1 VSAPAVDR
9 DSIRELLLQ
18 LLAPVPEDATA
29 LRDTPVRGAPL
40 LAIGGELAAAASGAT
55 FPVVDPASAQTVG
68 EAADASLEDL
78 DRAIASARQSF
89 DTSAWSRDP
98 ALRARCLRQLQ
109 DALRDE
115 RETLRRDLVAEI
127 GCAVRMT
134 YGDQLDRPIEKLGF
148 YADLARSYAYGT
160 RVGGGEEREGNWFF
174 QEPLGVVAVI
184 TPWNIPVEL
193 NLAKV
198 GAALAAGCTVVL
210 KPSPLSPW
218 SGAHLGRIVVE
229 RTDFPPGVLNVVTS
243 SSNEV
248 AAALTTD
255 PRVDAVAFTGST
267 ATGKK
272 VMAAAAGTVKR
283 VLLELG
289 GKAATVVLDDA
300 DLDAVVPLAAAFV
313 CFNAGQ
319 SCILP
324 SRLLVPRSHLDRCVE
339 LAADGLAS
347 VPVGDP
353 ADPEVFMGPLVSE
366 EQRGR
371 IEGYVER
378 GISEG
383 ARLVLGGRRRE
394 DLGPGYFFEPTLF
407 AEVDRRSTIAQ
418 EEIFGPVLSVLAY
431 DGEDDAV
438 DIANDT
444 VYGLAGY
451 VWGGDVDRA
460 VEVAR
465 RLRTGMVSVNGGSFI
480 GAELPFG
487 GRRQSGMGREWG
499 VAGFEEFLDLKSVGV
514 GMPQS

>member
-1 VSAPAVDR
+1 MSSAAVDR
-9 DSIRELLLQ
+9 DSVRGLLLH
-18 LLAPVPEDATA
+18 LLAPVPDGVQP
-29 LRDTPVRGAPL
+29 LRDTPVRGAPQ
-40 LAIGGELAAAASGAT
+40 LAIGGELVDAGSGAM
-55 FPVVDPASAQTVG
+55 FPVLDPSSAEVVG
-68 EAADASLEDL
+68 EAADATLDDL
-78 DRAIASARQSF
+78 DRAIASAREAF
-89 DTSAWSRDP
+89 DTSAWAHDS

-109 DALRDE
+109 DGLREE

-148 YADLARSYAYGT
+148 YADLAESYQYGS
-160 RVGGGEEREGNWFF
+160 RVGGGEERAGNWFF
-174 QEPLGVVAVI
+174 REPLGVVAVI
-184 TPWNIPVEL
+184 TPWNIPIEL
-193 NLAKV
+193 DLAKV

-218 SGAHLGRIVVE
+218 SGAHLGRIAVE
-229 RTDFPPGVLNVVTS
+229 RAGFPPGVLNVVTS

-248 AAALTTD
+248 SAALTTD

-289 GKAATVVLDDA
+289 GKAATVILDDA

-324 SRLLVPRSHLDRCVE
+324 SRLLVPREQLERCIE
-339 LAADGLAS
+339 LAAEGLAS

-353 ADPEVFMGPLVSE
+353 ADPDVFMGPLVSE
-366 EQRGR
+366 EQRAR
-371 IEGYVER
+371 VEGFVEQ
-378 GISEG
+378 GKAEG
-383 ARLVLGGRRRE
+383 ARLVVGGGRRD
-394 DLGPGYFFEPTLF
+394 DLGRGYFFEPTLF
-407 AEVDRRSTIAQ
+407 ADVDRRATIAQ
-418 EEIFGPVLSVLAY
+418 EEIFGPVLSVIAY
-431 DGEDDAV
+431 DDDDDAV
-438 DIANDT
+438 EIANDS

-451 VWGGDVDRA
+451 VWSGDSERA
-460 VEVAR
+460 VAVAR
-465 RLRTGMVSVNGGSFI
+465 RLRTGMVAVNGGTFI

-514 GMPQS
+514 GAPPT

>member
-9 DSIRELLLQ
+9 DSIRGILLH
-18 LLAPVPEDATA
+18 LLAPVPDDAPP
-29 LRDTPVRGAPL
+29 LSETPVRGAPQ
-40 LAIGGELAAAASGAT
+40 LAIGGELVDAGSGAT
-55 FPVVDPASAQTVG
+55 FPVVDPASAETIG

-78 DRAIASARQSF
+78 DRAIGSARRAF
-89 DTSAWSRDP
+89 DTSEWAHDP

-115 RETLRRDLVAEI
+115 REQLRRDLVAEI
-127 GCAVRMT
+127 GCTVRMT

-148 YADLARSYAYGT
+148 YADLAERYAYGT
-160 RVGGGEEREGNWFF
+160 RVGGGDAREGNWFF
-174 QEPLGVVAVI
+174 HEPLGVVAVI
-184 TPWNIPVEL
+184 TPWNIPIEL

-218 SGAHLGRIVVE
+218 SGAHLGRVAVE
-229 RTDFPPGVLNVVTS
+229 RGGFPPGVLNVVTS

-248 AAALTTD
+248 SAGLTTD

-289 GKAATVVLDDA
+289 GKAATVILDDT
-300 DLDAVVPLAAAFV
+300 DLDAVVPLASAFV

-324 SRLLVPRSHLDRCVE
+324 SRLLVPREHLDRCVE
-339 LAADGLAS
+339 LAAEGLAS

-353 ADPEVFMGPLVSE
+353 SDPDVFMGPLVSE
-366 EQRGR
+366 EQRAR
-371 IEGYVER
+371 VEGFVEQ
-378 GISEG
+378 GKVEG
-383 ARLVLGGRRRE
+383 ARLVLGGGRRY
-394 DLGPGYFFEPTLF
+394 DLGRGYFFEPTLF
-407 AEVDRRSTIAQ
+407 ADVDRRATIAQ
-418 EEIFGPVLSVLAY
+418 EEIFGPVLSVIAY

-438 DIANDT
+438 AIANDT

-451 VWGGDVDRA
+451 VWGGDGDRA
-460 VEVAR
+460 LAVAR
-465 RLRTGMVSVNGGSFI
+465 RLRTGMVAVNGGTFI

-514 GMPQS
+514 GAPL

>member
-1 VSAPAVDR
+1 DWRRTAPADR
-9 DSIRELLLQ
+9 
-18 LLAPVPEDATA
+18 AAK
-29 LRDTPVRGAPL
+29 LR
-40 LAIGGELAAAASGAT
+40 AAAAQVQAH
-55 FPVVDPASAQTVG
+55 
-68 EAADASLEDL
+68 ADELAELN
-78 DRAIASARQSF
+78 Q
-89 DTSAWSRDP
+89 
-98 ALRARCLRQLQ
+98 
-109 DALRDE
+109 
-115 RETLRRDLVAEI
+115 RETGKTGDDARGGVQAAVGTLLQYAELGPTHRGRTLAGAVQAIDL
-127 GCAVRMT
+127 M
-134 YGDQLDRPIEKLGF
+134 
-148 YADLARSYAYGT
+148 AYGP
-160 RVGGGEEREGNWFF
+160 R
-174 QEPLGVVAVI
+174 GVVAVI

-218 SGAHLGRIVVE
+218 SGAHLGRIAVE
-229 RTDFPPGVLNVVTS
+229 RAGFPPGVLNVVTS
-243 SSNEV
+243 SSTEV
-248 AAALTTD
+248 SAALTTD

-289 GKAATVVLDDA
+289 GKAATVILDDA

-324 SRLLVPRSHLDRCVE
+324 SRLLVPSEHLERCIE
-339 LAADGLAS
+339 LAAEGLAS

-353 ADPEVFMGPLVSE
+353 ADPDVFMGPLISE
-366 EQRGR
+366 EQRVR
-371 IEGYVER
+371 VEGYVET
-378 GISEG
+378 GTAEG

-407 AEVDRRSTIAQ
+407 ADVDSRSAIAQ
-418 EEIFGPVLSVLAY
+418 EEIFGPVLSLIAY
-431 DGEDDAV
+431 DGDDDAV
-438 DIANDT
+438 EIANGT
-444 VYGLAGY
+444 IYGLAGY
-451 VWGGDVDRA
+451 VWGGDTERA
-460 VEVAR
+460 VAVAR
-465 RLRTGMVSVNGGSFI
+465 RLRTGMVAVNGGSFI

-514 GMPQS
+514 GAPPT

>member
-1 VSAPAVDR
+1 MSAPAVDR
-9 DSIRELLLQ
+9 ESVRGILLH
-18 LLAPVPEDATA
+18 LLAAVPDDAVPLA
-29 LRDTPVRGAPL
+29 ETPVRGEPR
-40 LAIGGELAAAASGAT
+40 LAIEGELVPAVSGAT
-55 FPVVDPASAQTVG
+55 FPVVDPSSGEPIG
-68 EAADASLEDL
+68 EAADASTDDL
-78 DRAIASARQSF
+78 NRAIASAREAF
-89 DTSAWSRDP
+89 DTSTWPRDASLRADCLRRLQS
-98 ALRARCLRQLQ
+98 ALRE
-109 DALRDE
+109 E

-134 YGDQLDRPIEKLGF
+134 YGDQLDRPIEKLSF
-148 YADLARSYAYGT
+148 YADLAESYAYGT
-160 RVGGGEEREGNWFF
+160 RLGGGDERAGNWFF
-174 QEPLGVVAVI
+174 REPLGVAAVI

-218 SGAHLGRIVVE
+218 SGAHLGRLAVE
-229 RTDFPPGVLNVVTS
+229 RADFPPGVLNVVTS
-243 SSNEV
+243 SSNDV

-255 PRVDAVAFTGST
+255 PRVDIVAFTGST
-267 ATGKK
+267 ATGKR

-324 SRLLVPRSHLDRCVE
+324 SRLLVPREHLERCLG
-339 LAADGLAS
+339 LAAEGLAS

-353 ADPEVFMGPLVSE
+353 IDPDVFMGPLVSE
-366 EQRGR
+366 EQRR
-371 IEGYVER
+371 RVEGYVER
-378 GISEG
+378 GKADG
-383 ARLVLGGRRRE
+383 ARLVAGGGRRE
-394 DLGPGYFFEPTLF
+394 DLGSGYFFEPTLF
-407 AEVDRRSTIAQ
+407 ADVDSRSALAQ
-418 EEIFGPVLSVLAY
+418 EEIFGPVLSVIAY
-431 DGEDDAV
+431 DDEDDAV
-438 DIANDT
+438 AIANGT

-451 VWGGDVDRA
+451 VWGGDVERA
-460 VEVAR
+460 VDVAR
-465 RLRTGMVSVNGGSFI
+465 RLDTGMVSVNGGSFI

-499 VAGFEEFLDLKSVGV
+499 VAGFEEFLDVKSVGV
-514 GMPQS
+514 GAPPS

>member
-1 VSAPAVDR
+1 VSVPAVDR
-9 DSIRELLLQ
+9 DSIRSLLLH
-18 LLAPVPEDATA
+18 LLAPVPEDAAPLRETA
-29 LRDTPVRGAPL
+29 VRGARL
-40 LAIGGELAAAASGAT
+40 LAIDGELVEAASGAT
-55 FPVVDPASAQTVG
+55 FPVVDPASAEAIG

-78 DRAIASARQSF
+78 DRAIGSARTAF
-89 DTSAWSRDP
+89 DTSTWAHDP
-98 ALRARCLRQLQ
+98 ELRASCLRQLQ
-109 DALRDE
+109 DGLRDE

-148 YADLARSYAYGT
+148 YADLAESYTYGT
-160 RVGGGEEREGNWFF
+160 RLGGGEDREGNWLFHD
-174 QEPLGVVAVI
+174 PLGVVAVI

-218 SGAHLGRIVVE
+218 SGAHLGRIVTQ
-229 RTDFPPGVLNVVTS
+229 RTDFPPGVLNVVTT
-243 SSNEV
+243 SSNDV
-248 AAALTTD
+248 SAALTTD
-255 PRVDAVAFTGST
+255 PRVDVVAFTGST

-272 VMAAAAGTVKR
+272 VMAAAAGTIKR

-300 DLDAVVPLAAAFV
+300 DLDDVVPLAAAFV

-324 SRLLVPRSHLDRCVE
+324 SRLLVPREHLDRCVD
-339 LAADGLAS
+339 LAAEGLAS

-353 ADPEVFMGPLVSE
+353 ADPDVFMGPLVSE
-366 EQRGR
+366 GQRAR
-371 IEGYVER
+371 VEGYVEK
-378 GISEG
+378 GKAEG
-383 ARLVLGGRRRE
+383 ARLVAGGRRRD
-394 DLGPGYFFEPTLF
+394 DLGSGYFFEPTLF
-407 AEVDRRSTIAQ
+407 ADVDRKSTIAQ
-418 EEIFGPVLSVLAY
+418 EEIFGPVLSILAY
-431 DGEDDAV
+431 DDEDDAV

-451 VWGGDVDRA
+451 VWGGDVERA
-460 VEVAR
+460 VGVAR

-514 GMPQS
+514 GMPQP

>member
-1 VSAPAVDR
+1 MSASAVDR
-9 DSIRELLLQ
+9 DSVRGILLQ
-18 LLAPVPEDATA
+18 LLAPVPEDAPP
-29 LRDTPVRGAPL
+29 LCDTPVRGAPL
-40 LAIGGELAAAASGAT
+40 LAIAGELVPSASGAT
-55 FPVVDPASAQTVG
+55 FPVVDPATAEVVG

-78 DRAIASARQSF
+78 DRAIGAAQDAF
-89 DTSAWSRDP
+89 DTSAWSSDS

-109 DALRDE
+109 DALREE

-148 YADLARSYAYGT
+148 YADLAGSYAYGT
-160 RVGGGEEREGNWFF
+160 RVGGGEEPEGNWFF
-174 QEPLGVVAVI
+174 REPIGVVAVI
-184 TPWNIPVEL
+184 TPWNIPTEL

-218 SGAHLGRIVVE
+218 SGAHLGRLVVE
-229 RTDFPPGVLNVVTS
+229 RTDFPPGVFNVVTS
-243 SSNEV
+243 TSNEV

-283 VLLELG
+283 VVLELG

-324 SRLLVPRSHLDRCVE
+324 SRLLVPREHHDRCVE
-339 LAADGLAS
+339 LAAEGLAS

-353 ADPEVFMGPLVSE
+353 ADPEVFMGPLISE
-366 EQRGR
+366 DQRR
-371 IEGYVER
+371 RVEGYVER
-378 GISEG
+378 GRAEG
-383 ARLVLGGRRRE
+383 ARLVLGGGRRE
-394 DLGPGYFFEPTLF
+394 DLAPGYFFEPTLF
-407 AEVDRRSTIAQ
+407 AGVDSRSAIAQ
-418 EEIFGPVLSVLAY
+418 EEIFGPVLSVIAY
-431 DGEDDAV
+431 EDEDDAV
-438 DIANDT
+438 AIANDT

-451 VWGGDVDRA
+451 VWGSDLDRA
-460 VEVAR
+460 VDVAR
-465 RLRTGMVSVNGGSFI
+465 RLRTGMVAVNGGSFI

-499 VAGFEEFLDLKSVGV
+499 VAGFEEFLDLKSVGI
-514 GMPQS
+514 GFPQP

>member
-1 VSAPAVDR
+1 MTAPVVDR
-9 DSIRELLLQ
+9 GFVRDLLLD
-18 LLAPVPEDATA
+18 LLAPVPDGAPPLADTA
-29 LRDTPVRGAPL
+29 VRGAPRL
-40 LAIGGELAAAASGAT
+40 TIGGELVNASSGAT
-55 FPVVDPASAQTVG
+55 FRVVDPATGEAIG
-68 EAADASLEDL
+68 EAADGTLEDAA
-78 DRAIASARQSF
+78 RAIESARRAF
-89 DTSAWSRDP
+89 DTSPWARDP

-148 YADLARSYAYGT
+148 YADLAESYDYAT
-160 RVGGGEEREGNWFF
+160 RLGGGDERAGNWFF
-174 QEPLGVVAVI
+174 REPIGVVSVI

-218 SGAHLGRIVVE
+218 SGAHLGRIAAE
-229 RTDFPPGVLNVVTS
+229 RTELPPGVLNVVTS
-243 SSNEV
+243 SSNDV

-267 ATGKK
+267 ETGKR

-289 GKAATVVLDDA
+289 GKAATIVLDDA
-300 DLDAVVPLAAAFV
+300 DLGGVVPLAAAFV

-324 SRLLVPRSHLDRCVE
+324 SRLLVPRRHAEQCVE
-339 LAADGLAS
+339 LAAEGLAS

-353 ADPEVFMGPLVSE
+353 SDPGTFMGPLISE
-366 EQRGR
+366 EQRARVGR
-371 IEGYVER
+371 YVEA
-378 GISEG
+378 GLAGGATLVAGGG
-383 ARLVLGGRRRE
+383 ARS
-394 DLGPGYFFEPTLF
+394 DLGPGYYVEPTLF
-407 AEVDRRSTIAQ
+407 ADVDPASTIAQ
-418 EEIFGPVLSVLAY
+418 EEIFGPVLSVIPY
-431 DGEDDAV
+431 DDDDDAV
-438 DIANDT
+438 AIANGT

-451 VWGGDVDRA
+451 VWGGDPERA
-460 VEVAR
+460 VDVAT

-514 GMPQS
+514 GAAP

>member
-1 VSAPAVDR
+1 M
-9 DSIRELLLQ
+9 
-18 LLAPVPEDATA
+18 
-29 LRDTPVRGAPL
+29 
-40 LAIGGELAAAASGAT
+40 
-55 FPVVDPASAQTVG
+55 FPVLDPASAEVVG
-68 EAADASLEDL
+68 EAADGSLDDL
-78 DRAIASARQSF
+78 DRAIASAREAF
-89 DTSAWSRDP
+89 DTSAWAHDA

-109 DALRDE
+109 NGLRAE

-148 YADLARSYAYGT
+148 YADLAESYQYGS
-160 RVGGGEEREGNWFF
+160 RVGGGEERAGNWLFR
-174 QEPLGVVAVI
+174 EPLGVVAVI
-184 TPWNIPVEL
+184 TPWNIPIEL
-193 NLAKV
+193 DLAKV

-218 SGAHLGRIVVE
+218 SGAHLGRIAAE
-229 RTDFPPGVLNVVTS
+229 RADFPPGVLNVVTS

-248 AAALTTD
+248 SAALTTD

-272 VMAAAAGTVKR
+272 VMAAASGTVKR

-324 SRLLVPRSHLDRCVE
+324 SRLLVPREYLERCVE
-339 LAADGLAS
+339 LAAEGLAS

-353 ADPEVFMGPLVSE
+353 TDPDVFMGPLVSD
-366 EQRGR
+366 EQRAR
-371 IEGYVER
+371 VEGYVER
-378 GISEG
+378 GRAEG
-383 ARLVLGGRRRE
+383 ARLVLGGGRRE
-394 DLGPGYFFEPTLF
+394 DLAPGYFFEPTLF
-407 AEVDRRSTIAQ
+407 ADVDRRSAIAQ
-418 EEIFGPVLSVLAY
+418 EEIFGPVLSVIAY
-431 DGEDDAV
+431 DDEDDAV
-438 DIANDT
+438 EIANDT

-451 VWGGDVDRA
+451 VWGGDTERA
-460 VEVAR
+460 VAVAR
-465 RLRTGMVSVNGGSFI
+465 RLRTGMVAVNGGTFI

-514 GMPQS
+514 GAPPP